1 MKTLKKSVRE
11 WYKNIIFNLSAKNSW
26 LIKLFYTRFYQPK
39 KGSLS
44 SFYHSYSLE
53 SPHIFV
59 IQVGANDGINHDPIH
74 KFIKRDGW
82 SGILI
87 EPQPY
92 VFRNKLHPLYRR
104 NQNIALENIAISQEN
119 CLMDMYRLSFTNE
132 RWATGLTTFD
142 KEVLQK
148 RVNSGGVDFT
158 AQKQGVK
165 TPEKR
170 EDYIENFKVEAKS
183 FDFLIEKYQTKK
195 VDVLQIDAEGFD
207 FELVKLFDLGKCQP
221 DVVVFEA
228 DHISE
233 QDFEE
238 VESYLNSHSYVFKK
252 VGRDVL
258 AVNKSATIANKV
270 FKAF

>member
-1 MKTLKKSVRE
+1 MKTFKKIVRE
-11 WYKNIIFNLSAKNSW
+11 WYKNIVFNLSAKNSW
-26 LIKLFYTRFYQPK
+26 IIKFFYSHFYQPK
-39 KGSLS
+39 KGTIS
-44 SFYHSYSLE
+44 SFYNIYSREL
-53 SPHIFV
+53 PQIFV

-74 KFIKRDGW
+74 KFVKRDEW

-104 NQNIALENIAISQEN
+104 NQNVALENIAISHEN
-119 CLMDMYRLSFTNE
+119 CLMDMYRLSFTKE

-148 RVNSGGVDFT
+148 RVNAGGVDLN
-158 AQKQGVK
+158 AKKQGVK
-165 TPEKR
+165 TPEKK

-183 FDFLIEKYQTKK
+183 FDFILAKYQTKK

-207 FELVKLFDLGKCQP
+207 FEIVKLFDLSKRKP
-221 DVVVFEA
+221 EVVVFEA
-228 DHISE
+228 DHLSE
-233 QDFEE
+233 KDF
-238 VESYLNSHSYVFKK
+238 VQVGDYLNNHNYIFKK

-258 AVNKSATIANKV
+258 AVNRNAHIANK
-270 FKAF
+270 AFREF